1 RIPRRPA
8 RGRAGSGAR
17 RGLQAHRGEGGP
29 FLMLIFDILSITL
42 IMTGALFSLGASIGL
57 IRFRDTVARMHA
69 STKPQTLG
77 LTLTLLSVVAHIVA
91 RGGGGVTV
99 AGDMGMMVLVV
110 LFAMITSPIIGN
122 RLGHVS

>member
-1 RIPRRPA
+1 
-8 RGRAGSGAR
+8 
-17 RGLQAHRGEGGP
+17 
-29 FLMLIFDILSITL
+29 MLIFDILSITL
-42 IMTGALFSLGASIGL
+42 IMTGALFSLAASIGL

-77 LTLTLLSVVAHIVA
+77 LTLTLLGVVAHIVA

-110 LFAMITSPIIGN
+110 LFAMITSPILGN
-122 RLGHVS
+122 RLGHVSLKEGIVDRDTMSRDDEAERSERPLG

>member
-1 RIPRRPA
+1 
-8 RGRAGSGAR
+8 
-17 RGLQAHRGEGGP
+17 
-29 FLMLIFDILSITL
+29 MLIFDILSITL
-42 IMTGALFSLGASIGL
+42 IMTGALFSLATSIGL

-77 LTLTLLSVVAHIVA
+77 LTLTLLGVVAHIVA

-122 RLGHVS
+122 RLGHVSLKEGIVDRDTMSRDDEAERSERSLG

>member
-1 RIPRRPA
+1 
-8 RGRAGSGAR
+8 
-17 RGLQAHRGEGGP
+17 
-29 FLMLIFDILSITL
+29 MLIFDILSITL
-42 IMTGALFSLGASIGL
+42 IMTGALFSLAASIGL

-77 LTLTLLSVVAHIVA
+77 LTLTLLGVVAHIVA

-99 AGDMGMMVLVV
+99 AGDLGMMVLVV

-122 RLGHVS
+122 RLGHVSLKEGIVDRDTMSRDDEAARSERSLG

>member
-1 RIPRRPA
+1 
-8 RGRAGSGAR
+8 
-17 RGLQAHRGEGGP
+17 
-29 FLMLIFDILSITL
+29 MLIFDILSITL
-42 IMTGALFSLGASIGL
+42 IMTGALFSLATSIGL

-77 LTLTLLSVVAHIVA
+77 LTLTLLGVVAHIVA

-99 AGDMGMMVLVV
+99 AGDMSMMVLVV

-122 RLGHVS
+122 RLGHVSLKEGIVDRDTMSRDDEAERSERSLG